1 LLWSFVFRSPK
12 RVRETLSFVI
22 VAAMPAP
29 PRPRGPASSSA
40 GKARD
45 QKPQKHQRQHNKPGK
60 IQTLRIESLAAGG
73 AGVAHLEGGAAV
85 FIQGAAPGDLVE
97 ADVHTDVRPARGKL
111 LRILEAGPD
120 RIGPGCSFAVSCG
133 GCDWMHLTPG
143 AQEEAHAEIVRQAI
157 RRATSLD
164 AIPEIRIHPAP
175 AAIAYRTRARLF
187 AKASGGRARIGYRA
201 AGTHD
206 LAVVDACIVLDA
218 AIAQALTDI
227 PTVLQGA
234 SGEGD
239 ILVARGAGG
248 NLVVELLWRGA
259 LQASTWASLDERVK
273 SGAWAGAR
281 VHLEGVAKPASF
293 GDPRARIEGADGLPL
308 LIAPGGFAQASDE
321 GAKLLA
327 RRVAE
332 LATLD
337 PGKTKTETQ
346 TQTKTPVVDEASS
359 AGDPPRP
366 LHIVELFAGSGT
378 LSILLARGAASFTAV
393 ELEEDAVQ
401 CARQNLADRGLAAK
415 HITADANAFPIPQ
428 RTELVVLDP
437 PRAGAP
443 GAVRNIIA
451 ASPRVIVYVA
461 CDPATLARDLTAL
474 IAGGYALTDIET
486 FELFPQTSHIE
497 TVVRLVKKRG
507 R

>member
-1 LLWSFVFRSPK
+1 
-12 RVRETLSFVI
+12 
-22 VAAMPAP
+22 MPAP
-29 PRPRGPASSSA
+29 PRPRGPASPSA
-40 GKARD
+40 GKPRD
-45 QKPQKHQRQHNKPGK
+45 QKPQKNRHQQHHQHKNKKPGK

-73 AGVAHLEGGAAV
+73 AGVAHLAHLEGGAAV

-97 ADVHTDVRPARGKL
+97 ADVHTDIRPARGKL

-143 AQEEAHAEIVRQAI
+143 AQEAAHAEIVRQAI

-164 AIPEIRIHPAP
+164 AIPEIRVHPAP

-206 LAVVDACIVLDA
+206 LAVVDACIVLDPA
-218 AIAQALTDI
+218 VAQALTDVPI
-227 PTVLQGA
+227 VLQGA

-248 NLVVELLWRGA
+248 TLVVELLWRGA
-259 LQASTWASLDERVK
+259 LQASTWASIDERVK

-281 VHLEGVAKPASF
+281 VHLEGAAKPASF

-308 LIAPGGFAQASDE
+308 LIAPGGFAQPSDE

-337 PGKTKTETQ
+337 PGKSAPTA
-346 TQTKTPVVDEASS
+346 DEASS
-359 AGDPPRP
+359 AAEHPRP
-366 LHIVELFAGSGT
+366 LHTVELFAGSGT

-393 ELEEDAVQ
+393 ELAEDAGQ
-401 CARQNLADRGLAAK
+401 CARQNLTDRGLAAK
-415 HITADANAFPIPQ
+415 HITADANVFPIPQ

-443 GAVRNIIA
+443 GAVRNIVA

-474 IAGGYALTDIET
+474 VAGGYALTDIET